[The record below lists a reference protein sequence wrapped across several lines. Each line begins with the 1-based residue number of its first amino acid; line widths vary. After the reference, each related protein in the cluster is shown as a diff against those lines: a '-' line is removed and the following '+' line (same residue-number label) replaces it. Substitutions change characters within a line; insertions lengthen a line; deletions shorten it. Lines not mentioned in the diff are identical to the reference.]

1 MRQEATMEVPK
12 LGLEKM
18 SVLLT
23 ATPVRIFNAREAEI
37 MSEQPMEINIPGR
50 PVVTGYVILAQN
62 TRNPN
67 PLEVAVNAKT
77 GEFLQSAKGGM
88 EFVLRRGGLSLSG
101 RKSSGAEEQLKG
113 KMTLKELPIRDPDCL
128 TIDGIQFKQTG
139 TISIKLN
146 GGALIKIRE

>member
-18 SVLLT
+18 SALLT
-23 ATPVRIFNAREAEI
+23 ATPLRIFNAREAEI

-50 PVVTGYVILAQN
+50 PMVTGYVILAQN

-77 GEFLQSAKGGM
+77 GEFLQSAKGM

-113 KMTLKELPIRDPDCL
+113 KMTLKELPIMDPDCL

-139 TISIKLN
+139 TVSIKLN
-146 GGALIKIRE
+146 GGALIRIRE